1 MNAGKRGLLAKV
13 ALIALVFAAGACIGV
28 GGLAVAHHDVKE
40 TAKTISAWDVVEKL
54 DGKETRVSVVEVTL
68 EPGQAGKP
76 HRHAG
81 PVIGYILEGEYEWAI
96 DDQPAKT
103 LKAGD
108 TFYEPTGCLHRVS
121 KNPAAKGSTRVLAVV
136 LHPRDA
142 RQITIP
148 EPKN

>member
-1 MNAGKRGLLAKV
+1 MNAGKWGLLGGG
-13 ALIALVFAAGACIGV
+13 ALLALVFAAGAFIGV
-28 GGLAVAHHDVKE
+28 GGMAVARPDVKE
-40 TAKTISAWDVVEKL
+40 RVKPISAWDIVEKL
-54 DGKETRVSVVEVTL
+54 DGKKTKVTVVEVTL
-68 EPGQAGKP
+68 KPGQAGKP

-81 PVIGYILEGEYEWAI
+81 PVIGYVLEGEYEWAI
-96 DDQPAKT
+96 DGQPAKT

-121 KNPAAKGSTRVLAVV
+121 KNPAAKGNTRVLAVV

-148 EPKN
+148 EPKK

>member
-1 MNAGKRGLLAKV
+1 MNAGKWGLLGGG
-13 ALIALVFAAGACIGV
+13 ALIALALAAGVLIGV
-28 GGLAVAHHDVKE
+28 GGMAVAHQDEKE
-40 TAKTISAWDVVEKL
+40 RVKTISAWDIGEKL
-54 DGKETRVSVVEVTL
+54 DGKETKATVVEVTL
-68 EPGQAGKP
+68 RPGQGGEP

-81 PVIGYILEGEYEWAI
+81 PVIGYVLEGEYEWAI

-121 KNPAAKGSTRVLAVV
+121 KNPAARGNTRVLAVV
-136 LHPRDA
+136 LHSRDA

-148 EPKN
+148 EPKK